1 MKKIFIIDND
11 ENFIRELKDSLNNL
25 SNYKLMG
32 VSNDGNN
39 IIEKLRNIKEIDF
52 LLINTLIPLVDGLNL
67 LRNIKNESEI
77 MIKHIIIV
85 QYFVNEYVINSYK
98 DFNVDDYIIKPCHPI
113 TIVNHLK
120 QFDGPLAS
128 IEITENMLKDN
139 SIEKKISLIL
149 HEVGIPAHI
158 KGYVYLREAIKKCYY
173 SNEGYMGNIT
183 KRLYPEIAKE
193 FFTTGSRVERAIR
206 HAIELSFNR
215 GDVETINKI
224 FGYSISKFKDKPTNS
239 EFISIFA
246 DYLKIDNKESVNN

>member
-25 SNYKLMG
+25 SNYKLIG

-39 IIEKLRNIKEIDF
+39 VIEKLRNIKEIDF

-67 LRNIKNESEI
+67 LRNIKNENGI

-98 DFNVDDYIIKPCHPI
+98 DFNVDDYIIKPCHPS

-128 IEITENMLKDN
+128 VEITENMLKDN